1 MKEDVTKTE
10 FIKLPVSSAPF
21 LSNLYRFDELTTMQL
36 YDVLQLRAEVFVV
49 EQDCV
54 YQDVD
59 GNDTQ
64 ALHLLI
70 YDAKRLVAYA
80 RIFLPGVQDPQHAII
95 GRVVVRQAYRKE
107 GLGKKLMNEAIAVL
121 SEQGRT
127 PSIKISA
134 QSHLQNFYSA
144 LGFIA
149 TGKDYLED
157 GIPHSEMIRP

>member
-1 MKEDVTKTE
+1 M
-10 FIKLPVSSAPF
+10 SSAPF
-21 LSNLYRFDELTTMQL
+21 LSNIYRFDELTTMQL

-54 YQDVD
+54 YQDAD

-70 YDAKRLVAYA
+70 YAAKRLVAYA

-107 GLGKKLMNEAIAVL
+107 GLGKK
-121 SEQGRT
+121 
-127 PSIKISA
+127 ISLC
-134 QSHLQNFYSA
+134 QTFQLTLKYHLQRMKQQEK
-144 LGFIA
+144 LP
-149 TGKDYLED
+149 KYL
-157 GIPHSEMIRP
+157 IMVTMNPKRNSKRKQKHLWQNYPS

>member
-1 MKEDVTKTE
+1 M
-10 FIKLPVSSAPF
+10 SSVPYHICF
-21 LSNLYRFDELTTMQL
+21 LRFNELTTLQL
-36 YDVLQLRAEVFVV
+36 YDLLQLRADVFVV

-59 GNDTQ
+59 GKDYQ
-64 ALHLLI
+64 AHHLLI
-70 YDAKRLVAYA
+70 YDAKRLVAYS
-80 RIFLPGVQDPQHAII
+80 RIFLPGVQDPEHAII
-95 GRVVVRQAYRKE
+95 GRVVVHQAYRKE
-107 GLGKKLMNEAIAVL
+107 GLGKRLMSESIAAL